1 MPARDGRELVISL
14 ERMSRIR
21 DIDPVNFTMTVDAG
35 CILETVK
42 QAAAEHACD
51 FPLSLGAQGNCQ
63 IATNAGDLN
72 VQRHGLI
79 RQLVL
84 GLELVLPDGRLWDGL
99 HALHKDNRGL
109 DLKQLFLGSE
119 GPWTSFPAP
128 FSSWFRG
135 PNRVAPRCWAALRRG
150 GVDLYVPARRGCS
163 DLLTAFELIP
173 RRCIELAKVTT
184 PSLRD
189 PMDKAHP

>member
-21 DIDPVNFTMTVDAG
+21 DIHPVNFTMTVDAG

-109 DLKQLFLGSE
+109 DFKQLFLGSE
-119 GPWTSFPAP
+119 GAMDIVSGA
-128 FSSWFRG
+128 
-135 PNRVAPRCWAALRRG
+135 VLKLVPRAEQSRTAL
-150 GVDLYVPARRGCS
+150 LGC
-163 DLLTAFELIP
+163 P
-173 RRCIELAKVTT
+173 
-184 PSLRD
+184 P
-189 PMDKAHP
+189 